1 MPHRTVAHRG
11 LVYDRSVPDLSL
23 ALDHVVALVPIRGL
37 EGAKARL
44 GEALDAEERRAL
56 VERLLDDTV
65 AAALETPGVVAV
77 AVVSPD
83 PEALARAER
92 LGAHGIPQG
101 GGGLNEGLAEGRA
114 WAEEAGADAVLVV
127 PGDLPAVTG
136 AELARV
142 VGGARAL
149 AASEAAGGNAAGSA
163 TAALVALVT
172 DQARTGT
179 NVLLVVP
186 PRAIPFRFGEG
197 SRAAHAEAA
206 RRAGATY
213 LEIGGPLALDLDTPD
228 DLLAA
233 EAAGFGRFRGELP

>member
-1 MPHRTVAHRG
+1 MPRRTVAHRG
-11 LVYDRSVPDLSL
+11 LVYDRSVRDLSL

-56 VERLLDDTV
+56 VVRLLASTV

-83 PEALARAER
+83 PEALDLAER

-101 GGGLNEGLAEGRA
+101 GGGLNEGLAEARA
-114 WAEEAGADAVLVV
+114 WAEEAGADAVLVL

-149 AASEAAGGNAAGSA
+149 AASQAAGEEARP
-163 TAALVALVT
+163 LVAIVP
-172 DQARTGT
+172 DRARTGT

-186 PRAIPFRFGEG
+186 PRTIPFCFGEG
-197 SRAAHAEAA
+197 SRAAHADAA
-206 RRAGATY
+206 RAAGATY

-233 EAAGFGRFRGELP
+233 EAAGLGGFRAELP

>member
-1 MPHRTVAHRG
+1 MPRRTVAHRD
-11 LVYDRSVPDLSL
+11 LDYDRSVPDLSL

-56 VERLLDDTV
+56 VERLLDGTV
-65 AAALETPGVVAV
+65 AAALATPGVVAV

-92 LGAHGIPQG
+92 LGAHGIPQR

-114 WAEEAGADAVLVV
+114 WAEEAGAEAVLVV

-136 AELARV
+136 VELARV

-149 AASEAAGGNAAGSA
+149 AASQAPGDG
-163 TAALVALVT
+163 TPALVALVT
-172 DQARTGT
+172 DRARTGT

-197 SRAAHAEAA
+197 SRAAHADAA

-233 EAAGFGRFRGELP
+233 EAAGFGRFRAELP

>member
-1 MPHRTVAHRG
+1 VR
-11 LVYDRSVPDLSL
+11 DLSP
-23 ALDHVVALVPIRGL
+23 ALDHVVALIPIRGL

-56 VERLLDDTV
+56 VERLLASTV

-83 PEALARAER
+83 AEALDLAER
-92 LGAHGIPQG
+92 LGAHGLPQG
-101 GGGLNEGLAEGRA
+101 GGGLNEGLAEARA

-149 AASEAAGGNAAGSA
+149 AASEAAGDDAAGST

-172 DQARTGT
+172 DRAQTGT

-197 SRAAHAEAA
+197 SRAAHADAA

-233 EAAGFGRFRGELP
+233 EAAGLGRFRAELP